1 MTAGSRIPIPRR
13 SRAVATMLLAALF
26 FSIMGALI
34 KHLAVTLPLAQI
46 VLFRMVVSLVLILPV
61 LVRQGRAGF
70 ATKRLGQHFFR
81 TFIGTL
87 SLAGFAYSVRELLL
101 ADASAITYSTPLWAV
116 ILAALFYGEKVG
128 VRRGLATLVGFTG
141 VLIIV
146 RPQGDLNPAMLV
158 ALGTALLNAMIAL
171 QVKDLARTEPSS
183 RMTFYFTLF
192 GALFAAI
199 PAAIVWQPP
208 TLEEYALL
216 LGTGVA
222 GVFGI
227 YFMNTAY
234 GMAEATVI
242 APVEFT
248 RLPIAAAIGWMAFA
262 EIPDVWSG
270 LGALIVGI
278 AIIDITYQRP
288 KPDKRNTATQST
300 DQTPR

>member
-1 MTAGSRIPIPRR
+1 
-13 SRAVATMLLAALF
+13 MLLAALF